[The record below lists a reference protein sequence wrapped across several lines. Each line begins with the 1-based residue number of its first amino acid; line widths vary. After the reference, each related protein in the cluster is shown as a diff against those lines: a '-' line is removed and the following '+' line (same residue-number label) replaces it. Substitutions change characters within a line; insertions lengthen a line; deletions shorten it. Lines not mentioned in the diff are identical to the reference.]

1 MLKPMRNINVSKRGI
16 RRFVLFLV
24 SATVA
29 VAFAGCATMG
39 ESKPAPVTVP
49 QILSMAK
56 SGVPAD
62 DIIAKMKASRT
73 AYRLKASQLAKLENE
88 GVPAKVINYMQKT
101 YIDAVKRD
109 TRYNDWAN
117 WTMDD
122 DYWYGGYPYGWPD
135 YPEEE

>member
-1 MLKPMRNINVSKRGI
+1 MLKPMPIISVSQRSA
-16 RRFVLFLV
+16 RRFVLLLI

-39 ESKPAPVTVP
+39 RSQPEPVTVP
-49 QILSMAK
+49 QIVFMAK

-73 AYRLKASQLAKLENE
+73 AYRLKASQLAKLESE
-88 GVPAKVINYMQKT
+88 GVPAKVIDYMQKT
-101 YIDAVKRD
+101 YIDAVERD
-109 TRYNDWAN
+109 TRYRDWQY

-122 DYWYGGYPYGWPD
+122 DFWYGGYPYGWTD
-135 YPEEE
+135 YPWE